1 MRLIAPGIDAID
13 GPFGDFRNDDAY
25 LKHATHAAVGEW
37 RIEPNQIALA
47 RALPARSLNLF
58 LEDLAVLL

>member
-1 MRLIAPGIDAID
+1 MIAAGIAAID
-13 GPFGDFRNDDAY
+13 GPFGDFRNDEAY
-25 LKHATHAAVGEW
+25 LKHATLDAVNNW